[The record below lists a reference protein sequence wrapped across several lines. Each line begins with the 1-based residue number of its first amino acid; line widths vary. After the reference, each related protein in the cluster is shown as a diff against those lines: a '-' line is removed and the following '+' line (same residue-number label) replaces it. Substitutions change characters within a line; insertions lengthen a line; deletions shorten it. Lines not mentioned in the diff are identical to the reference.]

1 MNYAKELQLR
11 HEAKMRE
18 NIIAM
23 SETEAMINA
32 MNASKTIIEMC
43 EELKN
48 AVGRHSHGYAWLNN
62 FIEIISAYND
72 ARELGFDAEID
83 RSKIE
88 GIKLHIGVN
97 DVTQR
102 KISLQSII
110 RDITPVYDSTLKKF
124 RKAAFDDK

>member
-1 MNYAKELQLR
+1 
-11 HEAKMRE
+11 MRK
-18 NIIAM
+18 NVKGM

-32 MNASKTIIEMC
+32 MNASRTIIDMC

-62 FIEIISAYND
+62 FIDIISAYND
-72 ARELGFDAEID
+72 ARELGFNAEID

-88 GIKLHIGVN
+88 GIKLHIGVDN
-97 DVTQR
+97 VTQR

-110 RDITPVYDSTLKKF
+110 RDITPVYNSTLKKF